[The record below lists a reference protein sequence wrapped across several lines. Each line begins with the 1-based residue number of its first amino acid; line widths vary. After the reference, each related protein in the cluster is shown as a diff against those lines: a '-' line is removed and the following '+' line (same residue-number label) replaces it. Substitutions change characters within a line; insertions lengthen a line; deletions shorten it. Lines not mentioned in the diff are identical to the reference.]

1 MKSEPNFVISMRALL
16 PLLFL
21 IVAATV
27 LTHLIEA
34 TSVELNH
41 TDLNYDD
48 FSKKIDKFFDDEFK
62 ETDKGRVFYSH
73 SMLDYGSNKE
83 QEEKS
88 RIRNIFS
95 VYGLV
100 SPKWYDGSNEKM
112 QNDMNRLI
120 GKDVEEMDF
129 YKAVVSTCQILVFS
143 KWNNEIPSGVAI
155 EVNHALDIGIPVYEL
170 VDGKF
175 VLQKI
180 HFNGLSYQESSKR
193 YENYN

>member
-1 MKSEPNFVISMRALL
+1 MRTLL

-21 IVAATV
+21 ILVAAV
-27 LTHLIEA
+27 LTHLVEA
-34 TSVELNH
+34 TSVILKPS
-41 TDLNYDD
+41 DLNYDD

-73 SMLDYGSNKE
+73 SMMDYGSNKE

-88 RIRNIFS
+88 IMRNTFS
-95 VYGLV
+95 DYGLV
-100 SPKWYDGSNEKM
+100 SPKWYDGTNEKM
-112 QNDMNRLI
+112 LNDRNRLL

-129 YKAVVSTCQILVFS
+129 YKAVVSACQMLVFS

-170 VDGKF
+170 IDGKF
-175 VLQKI
+175 IPTKV
-180 HFNGLSYQESSKR
+180 HVNGLSYEQSSKM
-193 YENYN
+193 YEYN